1 MVDFADC
8 VKELERW
15 EAGKAVIL
23 AGAGNSFCSGGELK
37 SVDAILNKGREMCDY
52 MQDATSRLF
61 NLPLVSVA
69 AISGHAVGGGAELTT
84 ACDFRIMRKTAKVG
98 FIHARLNVTT
108 GWGGGS
114 RLVKLIGRTKAL
126 HLLTSGVVMDA
137 EQALKIGYAD
147 GIVDSEGDIVDLGKN
162 WLQRN
167 VISNMTCTR
176 IVKQVVLA
184 ADNLSESGAYNLERD
199 LFATVFGTPAH
210 VEALNKASKFKK

>member
-8 VKELERW
+8 VKELEQW
-15 EAGKAVIL
+15 ETGKAVIL

-37 SVDAILNKGREMCDY
+37 TVDAILNKGREMCDY

-98 FIHARLNVTT
+98 FVHARLNVTT

-126 HLLTSGVVMDA
+126 HVLTSGVVMDA
-137 EQALKIGYAD
+137 EQALKIGYAND
-147 GIVDSEGDIVDLGKN
+147 IVDSEGDIVDLGKN
-162 WLQRN
+162 WLQKN
-167 VISNMTCTR
+167 VIGNMTCTR

-184 ADNLSESGAYNLERD
+184 ADNLSESRAYDIERD
-199 LFATVFGTPAH
+199 LFTAVFGAPAH